1 MSDWTVD
8 ALERVQQAA
17 LKCVVRACIA
27 CVNDLK
33 VTVSVPAPRRMAKR
47 SGRIYAATK
56 ATPGAPPRKLTGR
69 GRAAIAYRI
78 DKAELTGYVG
88 NNVVYMPYW
97 EFHNHAWVKP
107 TMDRN
112 REKYQRLLAGGSA

>member
-8 ALERVQQAA
+8 ALEKVQQAA

-33 VTVSVPAPRRMAKR
+33 VTVSVPAPRLVAKR

-88 NNVVYMPYW
+88 NSVIYMSYW
-97 EFHNHAWVKP
+97 ERHDHKWVRP
-107 TMDRN
+107 TLAAN
-112 REKYQRLLAGGSA
+112 KEKYSRILAGVQ